1 MTATP
6 AHPHPHPRDS
16 EFPTLA
22 DIHAAALRRLPQDA
36 ATYLESGAGTEQT
49 LRANREAFSRWVIR
63 PRPMTGV
70 SDPKTN
76 TEFLGIPLSVPVLTA
91 PFGGDALFAPDGQ
104 RAVAR
109 ANAAAG
115 IASIVP
121 EVGSFS
127 YEQVAAAAP
136 AAARIAQLHPYDS
149 FDAVAARVKAAGY
162 EALCVTVDCPIV
174 GFRARNRAARLRL
187 DPVIWSGNVTTDGA
201 PNVAST
207 FAARVAPPWTWDKLA
222 EATARHGLPWI
233 AKGILTAEAAE
244 AALAAG
250 ASAILVSNHGG
261 RQVDPA
267 PASLDM
273 LPEVAAQV
281 GGRVPVLL
289 DSGVRTGADVFLAL
303 ALGASAVVIG
313 RLAAYGLAA
322 AGEHGVRRTVELLT
336 EELHILMTLAGVPDI
351 ASADA
356 GPPWPA
362 AEGAYTPERFHDL
375 RRRTAGEKPIRRGQ
389 RAVRRQARPS
399 RRHRPQCP
407 GASCEA
413 GTLVTDS
420 RLSAGGTSS
429 RWYADDLLRRCC
441 HRHAATAATAAG
453 SPG

>member
-1 MTATP
+1 VTASP
-6 AHPHPHPRDS
+6 ARPHPRDS

-22 DIHAAALRRLPQDA
+22 DIHAAALRRLPRDA

-63 PRPMTGV
+63 PRPMSGV
-70 SDPKTN
+70 SDPKVN

-104 RAVAR
+104 QAVAR

-136 AAARIAQLHPYDS
+136 GAARIAQLHPYDS
-149 FDAVAARVKAAGY
+149 FDAVAARVKSAGY
-162 EALCVTVDCPIV
+162 QALCVTVDCPIV
-174 GFRARNRAARLRL
+174 GFRTRNRAARLRL
-187 DPVIWSGNVTTDGA
+187 DPVIWSGNVTDDGS

-207 FAARVAPPWTWDKLA
+207 FAARVAPPWTWDQLA

-233 AKGILTAEAAE
+233 AKGILSAEAAE
-244 AALAAG
+244 AAIGAG
-250 ASAILVSNHGG
+250 AAAVLVSNHGG

-322 AGEHGVRRTVELLT
+322 AGERGVRRTIELLT

-351 ASADA
+351 ASL
-356 GPPWPA
+356 
-362 AEGAYTPERFHDL
+362 TPDTVA
-375 RRRTAGEKPIRRGQ
+375 RR
-389 RAVRRQARPS
+389 
-399 RRHRPQCP
+399 
-407 GASCEA
+407 
-413 GTLVTDS
+413 
-420 RLSAGGTSS
+420 
-429 RWYADDLLRRCC
+429 
-441 HRHAATAATAAG
+441 
-453 SPG
+453 